1 MSCRKT
7 PEKRKKEILNKAI
20 IHFNRFG
27 YYKTSLD
34 RLAAE
39 IGITKP
45 AIYYH
50 FKSKKNLFIELF
62 HFTINNYLDDI
73 TANVSESKSAE
84 KRIRYFTQK
93 SEDLFHKN
101 SKILRFCLEFIIMG
115 TRDKEIQ
122 KEVTKLYQTRIK
134 TLSCII
140 KEGQTQ
146 GELKKM
152 DADSLARLLFFISM
166 GFFLM
171 SFAAER
177 NFDPDTQHA
186 INMKAI
192 FEGLKNNS

>member
-1 MSCRKT
+1 
-7 PEKRKKEILNKAI
+7 
-20 IHFNRFG
+20 
-27 YYKTSLD
+27 
-34 RLAAE
+34 
-39 IGITKP
+39 
-45 AIYYH
+45 
-50 FKSKKNLFIELF
+50 
-62 HFTINNYLDDI
+62 
-73 TANVSESKSAE
+73 
-84 KRIRYFTQK
+84 
-93 SEDLFHKN
+93 
-101 SKILRFCLEFIIMG
+101 MG